1 MSMIHGFKDTSH
13 DVFICRL
20 LVMVTEWIVGRHRC
34 AGGWRSSA
42 ETSLRPGVIYPMR
55 QLTWMKATLPE
66 SRLWAKTDPPNG
78 HSQKRVSN
86 PKLTVSWESCSKIIF
101 LIYERGAKVKHSI
114 RECVRPRMITF
125 LYLSQTATFG
135 PPLVKLVV
143 KENSVTVKLK
153 GPMRWKTG
161 NITKDYSL
169 LKFYPQMTYNLS
181 VYDNRSN
188 KTVGV
193 T

>member
-1 MSMIHGFKDTSH
+1 
-13 DVFICRL
+13 
-20 LVMVTEWIVGRHRC
+20 
-34 AGGWRSSA
+34 
-42 ETSLRPGVIYPMR
+42 
-55 QLTWMKATLPE
+55 
-66 SRLWAKTDPPNG
+66 
-78 HSQKRVSN
+78 
-86 PKLTVSWESCSKIIF
+86 
-101 LIYERGAKVKHSI
+101 
-114 RECVRPRMITF
+114 MITF